1 MGEVYRAHDT
11 RLERDIALKI
21 LPRRLSS
28 DPSSLARFEREAR
41 QVAALNR
48 PKYRRDL
55 RCRTLALASSPA
67 PDEIEPESVVHESS
81 GAGSNLR
88 RPMPPQPRARPHRH
102 AGVGASIPPPV
113 AAEPGNT
120 GVGVR
125 DDHDSHVPPLVERSQ
140 GPDPSSSSVEKLYTG
155 RGKPCDALPWRLG
168 RLSFVASCLN
178 HCACSSEVALGRSTV
193 GSPTVECG
201 PPVGGDGNFRLAGQ
215 AARTT
220 RISDSSERGALSRPS
235 THFIRSGLRPV
246 AGLAMSTSTSHRF
259 EGGLP

>member
-1 MGEVYRAHDT
+1 MLLRALD
-11 RLERDIALKI
+11 
-21 LPRRLSS
+21 RRL
-28 DPSSLARFEREAR
+28 PG
-41 QVAALNR
+41 
-48 PKYRRDL
+48 
-55 RCRTLALASSPA
+55 RCRS
-67 PDEIEPESVVHESS
+67 
-81 GAGSNLR
+81 R
-88 RPMPPQPRARPHRH
+88 RRRH
-102 AGVGASIPPPV
+102 GRGLSRSRY
-113 AAEPGNT
+113 ETRTRYRTEHT

-178 HCACSSEVALGRSTV
+178 HCACSSEVTLGRSTF